1 MQLRGKSITNW
12 FVSKIA
18 VLAAC
23 LMLLASVVAGQVT
36 TGTISGIVK
45 DSSGAVVAGASVTA
59 NEPDK
64 GITRTVESATGGE
77 FVFTNLPPG
86 KYTISVESK
95 GFKKLEKND
104 VILNVADHVN
114 AGELMLSVGTTVE
127 SVTVSADAGQIQL
140 QSNSGERSDL
150 ISNKQLEDVAMNGRN
165 VLDYM
170 KLVPGVISTFDGHAS
185 GTGGLD
191 TMNFNGG
198 RANTHEF
205 TLDGASNVDTGNN
218 GGTHVT
224 VNPDA
229 IEEVKVLT
237 SNYQAEYGKA
247 SGGQIAIVTK
257 SGTNQ
262 WHGGASFFHRNEGM
276 NANDSFNKASQL
288 SGSTPSN
295 NPALYRYNY
304 IGYNV
309 GGPIIKNKLFVF
321 WDQEFYQQLIPIG
334 GVTQFYTPT
343 ALERQGDFSQ
353 SVVPDPNGG
362 SNSVP
367 VILSGA
373 GITGN
378 KIDPSQLSP
387 DQQTVFANVQK
398 ILNLYPMPNVSGFGT
413 NQQNYNYSIALS
425 GQDPRREDIL
435 RVDYQID
442 QNNRV
447 FARWINNVDNNTSP
461 FLPFPGPFGIF
472 ACSSSI
478 NFPGGCVQHHPG
490 WNLSVNLVSSLTP
503 TVVNELSVGPS
514 HTESVAEG
522 VNGNISLAKNGISLP
537 LLYPSDTL
545 PDLNFSFG
553 NYNVNS
559 PGPYL
564 GATPWSQYNTTLNIN
579 DNLTWAKG
587 VHTLKFGIFYQ
598 KSNKDQIA
606 WGNINGQV
614 NFNLGPSAADCPVT
628 PAPDAA
634 CPYGLGN
641 PFASA
646 LLGSYNS
653 LDQST
658 ARPTGYF
665 RYNQIEFYGQ
675 DTWKVTQRLTLDL
688 GLRFAYIPPQFDGL
702 NQVALFNPAA
712 YNPATAVQIDGG
724 GNIVPGSGDPLDGM
738 QYAAKGQIPPGGWQ
752 TRGVMP
758 EPRVGFAYSLF
769 NSGKTVLR
777 GGFGMMHDRVQGN
790 LIFNTVFNNP
800 AVVQTA
806 QLPSG
811 NLADLAASSASFGN
825 AVQADKNI
833 VGASSDGHIPTV
845 YTYSLGIQH
854 EIMKATTLDI
864 AYVGNFSR
872 HLVTSRDI
880 NAIPYGT
887 SFSRAA
893 QDPSNFTDYCASP
906 APGNP
911 CTNGVPLVE
920 PGLPAFYSQAG
931 FDFSGAYAFG
941 HMSYSNA
948 PLVPYKGYGQIAY
961 LQWDGNAN
969 YNSFQV
975 SLQRRFS
982 KGLTFGAVYTYSKAL
997 MTADGDQDYQDPF
1010 NPKQLD
1016 YRAPNWDRTHV
1027 FAANFIYD
1035 LPSPSKHLG
1044 GSKWVSYA
1052 LDNYQLS
1059 GVVQAMSG
1067 SPVDLNNNFGF
1078 ESGTV
1083 DGGNMWGA
1091 IPYYFTYDRKTGD
1104 IALPPVADFRLRG
1117 TRDTIREGGM
1127 QNWDLSLFKNIPIKE
1142 RYNIQ
1147 LRLEAYNA
1155 FNHPN
1160 ILTNHYDVSVTV
1172 PQQWDYPGQAG
1183 AGPGVTSFSVAK
1195 GSDWGK
1201 PATGYGTGNGG
1212 ARVLQIGAKFTF

>member
-1 MQLRGKSITNW
+1 MHSRGISITDRIIH
-12 FVSKIA
+12 KGA
-18 VLAAC
+18 LLAAF
-23 LMLLASVVAGQVT
+23 LLLLTTIAAGQVT
-36 TGTISGIVK
+36 TGTISGVVK
-45 DSSGAVVAGASVTA
+45 DTSGGVMAGASVIA
-59 NEPDK
+59 NEPAK
-64 GITRTVESATGGE
+64 GVTRTAESGTAGE

-86 KYTISVESK
+86 NYTISVEAK
-95 GFKKLEKND
+95 GFKKMEKND

-114 AGELMLSVGTTVE
+114 AGEFTLSVGSAVE
-127 SVTVSADAGQIQL
+127 SVTVTADSGQIQL
-140 QSNSGERSDL
+140 QSDSGERSDL

-170 KLVPGVISTFDGHAS
+170 KLVPGVISSFDGHAS

-191 TMNFNGG
+191 AMNFNGG

-205 TLDGASNVDTGNN
+205 TVDGASNVDTGNN

-224 VNPDA
+224 INPDA

-276 NANDSFNKASQL
+276 NANDPFNKAAQL
-288 SGSTPSN
+288 SNSTPSN

-309 GGPIIKNKLFVF
+309 GGPILKNKLFIF

-334 GVTQFYTPT
+334 GQTQFYTPT

-362 SNSVP
+362 PNPVP
-367 VILSGA
+367 VVISGP
-373 GITGN
+373 GVTNN
-378 KIDPSQLSP
+378 KIDPTQLTAA
-387 DQQTVFANVQK
+387 QQTVYANMQK
-398 ILNLYPMPNVSGFGT
+398 ILSLYPMPNVNGFGT

-442 QNNRV
+442 ENNRV
-447 FARWINNVDNNTSP
+447 FGRWIYNHDENTSP

-490 WNLSVNLVSSLTP
+490 WNLSVNLVSSFTP

-522 VNGNISLAKNGISLP
+522 VNGNISLSKNGISLP
-537 LLYPSDTL
+537 LLYPTDTI
-545 PDLNFSFG
+545 PDISFG
-553 NYNVNS
+553 FGSYNVNS

-579 DNLTWAKG
+579 DNLTWVKG
-587 VHTLKFGIFYQ
+587 VHTFKVGIFYQ

-606 WGNINGQV
+606 WGNVNGQV
-614 NFNLGPSAADCPVT
+614 NFSQGPTSGGTCAAGVTCALGDP
-628 PAPDAA
+628 
-634 CPYGLGN
+634 L
-641 PFASA
+641 ASA

-658 ARPTGYF
+658 ARPTGNF

-688 GLRFAYIPPQFDGL
+688 GLRFAYIPPQFDAK

-712 YNPATAVQIDGG
+712 YNPATAVQIDGS
-724 GNIVPGSGDPLDGM
+724 GNIIPGSGDPLDGM
-738 QYAAKGQIPPGGWQ
+738 QYADKGQIPPGGWQ

-769 NSGKTVLR
+769 SSGKTVVR
-777 GGFGMMHDRVQGN
+777 GGFGVMHDRVQGN

-811 NLADLAASSASFGN
+811 NLADLSSVSSSFGN

-833 VGASSDGHIPTV
+833 VGASPDGHIPTI

-854 EIMKATTLDI
+854 EIMKATTLDV

-880 NAIPYGT
+880 NAIPYAY

-893 QDPSNFTDYCASP
+893 QDPANFTTYCAAP

-911 CTNGVPLVE
+911 CTNGLPQVE

-931 FDFSGAYAFG
+931 FDFSGAYAYG
-941 HMSYSNA
+941 HESYSNA

-969 YNSFQV
+969 YNSLQV
-975 SLQRRFS
+975 SLQRRFA

-997 MTADGDQDYQDPF
+997 GTAEGDQDYQDPF
-1010 NPKQLD
+1010 NPKLLD
-1016 YRAPNWDRTHV
+1016 YRALDFDRTNV

-1035 LPSPSKHLG
+1035 LPNTSKHLG
-1044 GSKWVSYA
+1044 GSKWVSY
-1052 LDNYQLS
+1052 LVDNFQLS
-1059 GVVQAMSG
+1059 GVIQAMSG
-1067 SPVDLNNNFGF
+1067 TPVDLNNNFGF
-1078 ESGTV
+1078 ESGAV

-1091 IPYYFTYDRKTGD
+1091 IPYYFTYNRSSAN
-1104 IALPPVADFRLRG
+1104 IVLPPIGSRVG
-1117 TRDTIREGGM
+1117 GSRDTLREGGM
-1127 QNWDLSLFKNIPIKE
+1127 QNWDLSLFKNIPIRE
-1142 RYNIQ
+1142 RFNVQ

-1160 ILTNHYDVSVTV
+1160 VLTNHYDVSVTV

-1183 AGPGVTSFSVAK
+1183 AGPDISTFSMSK

-1212 ARVLQIGAKFTF
+1212 ARVLQIGARFTF

>member
-1 MQLRGKSITNW
+1 MQLHGKSITHW
-12 FVSKIA
+12 A
-18 VLAAC
+18 VYKGGLLAAC
-23 LMLLASVVAGQVT
+23 FLLLAAMAAGQVT

-45 DSSGAVVAGASVTA
+45 DSSGAVVPGVTVTA
-59 NEPDK
+59 NEPAK
-64 GITRTVESATGGE
+64 GVTRTAESSSGGE

-86 KYTISVESK
+86 TYTISVEVK
-95 GFKKLEKND
+95 GFKKLEKSD
-104 VILNVADHVN
+104 VIVNVADHVN
-114 AGELMLSVGTTVE
+114 AGELTLQVGTTVE
-127 SVTVSADAGQIQL
+127 SVTVMADTGQIQL

-170 KLVPGVISTFDGHAS
+170 KLVPGVISSFDGHAS

-191 TMNFNGG
+191 TMNFNGS
-198 RANTHEF
+198 RSNTHEF
-205 TLDGASNVDTGNN
+205 TVDGASNVDTGNN

-224 VNPDA
+224 INPDA

-276 NANDSFNKASQL
+276 NANDPFNKASQL

-304 IGYNV
+304 TGYNV
-309 GGPIIKNKLFVF
+309 GGPILKNKLYFF

-334 GVTQFYTPT
+334 GQTQFYTPT

-362 SNSVP
+362 ANAVP
-367 VILSGA
+367 VVISGP
-373 GITGN
+373 GITNN
-378 KIDPSQLSP
+378 KIDPSQLSAA
-387 DQQTVFANVQK
+387 QQTVFANVQK

-442 QNNRV
+442 QNDRV
-447 FARWINNVDNNTSP
+447 FVRWINNVDNNTSP

-490 WNLSVNLVSSLTP
+490 WNLSVNLVSSFTP

-514 HTESVAEG
+514 HTASVADG
-522 VNGNISLAKNGISLP
+522 VNGNISLSKNGISLP
-537 LLYPSDTL
+537 LLYASDTL
-545 PDLNFSFG
+545 PDLSFG
-553 NYNVNS
+553 FGSYNVNS

-564 GATPWSQYNTTLNIN
+564 GATPWDQYNTTININ
-579 DNLTWAKG
+579 DNLTWVKG

-614 NFNLGPSAADCPVT
+614 SFSQGPTSGGTCATETTCALGDPI
-628 PAPDAA
+628 
-634 CPYGLGN
+634 
-641 PFASA
+641 ASA

-688 GLRFAYIPPQFDGL
+688 GLRFAYIPPQFDAK

-712 YNPATAVQIDGG
+712 YNPATAVQIDGS
-724 GNIVPGSGDPLDGM
+724 GNIIPGSGDPLDGM
-738 QYAAKGQIPPGGWQ
+738 QYAASGQIPPGGWQ

-758 EPRVGFAYSLF
+758 EPRVGFAYNLF
-769 NSGKTVLR
+769 NNGKTVLR
-777 GGFGMMHDRVQGN
+777 GGFGIMHDRVQGN

-806 QLPSG
+806 QLPAG
-811 NLADLAASSASFGN
+811 NLSELTGSAASFGN

-833 VGASSDGHIPTV
+833 VGASPDGHIPTV

-854 EIMKATTLDI
+854 EIMKATTLDV

-893 QDPSNFTDYCASP
+893 QDPANFTTYCANP
-906 APGNP
+906 APGNL
-911 CTNGVPLVE
+911 CTNGLPQVE
-920 PGLPAFYSQAG
+920 PGLPSFYSQAG
-931 FDFSGAYAFG
+931 FDFSGAYAYG
-941 HMSYSNA
+941 HESYSNA

-969 YNSFQV
+969 YNSLQV

-997 MTADGDQDYQDPF
+997 GTAEGDQDYQDPF
-1010 NPKQLD
+1010 NPKLLD
-1016 YRAPNWDRTHV
+1016 YRALDWDRTHV
-1027 FAANFIYD
+1027 FSANFIYD
-1035 LPSPSKHLG
+1035 LPNTSKHLG
-1044 GSKWVSYA
+1044 GSKLVSY
-1052 LDNYQLS
+1052 LVDNYQLS

-1067 SPVDLNNNFGF
+1067 TPVDLNNNFGF

-1091 IPYYFTYDRKTGD
+1091 IPYYFTYDRSTGQ
-1104 IALPPVADFRLRG
+1104 IALPPVADYRLRG
-1117 TRDTIREGGM
+1117 TRDTLREGGM

-1142 RYNIQ
+1142 RFNLQ

-1160 ILTNHYDVSVTV
+1160 IATNHYDVSVTV

-1195 GSDWGK
+1195 GSDWGN